1 MIAINTV
8 VVVTVVAVVVVVVIV
23 VTKKLLLLLL
33 LRLWLLLLVFV
44 TAGAR
49 VKAVVPAVV
58 SGVINGDHA
67 YSTILTLLDLNLVL
81 GLGSSMFFGLHHR
94 MFDGRRNLRGFN
106 IAAEP
111 LA

>member
-1 MIAINTV
+1 M
-8 VVVTVVAVVVVVVIV
+8 VVTVVAVVVVVVIV

-33 LRLWLLLLVFV
+33 LLRLWLLLVFV